1 MRENFHSANVS
12 PESVQIYR
20 AILKQFDSEDQYWEY
35 QKKVYQ
41 KQLPIEKM
49 NRDLEEE
56 FYQKNPQASSEDWEK
71 EFQKIKDELVLKEN
85 FHN

>member
-1 MRENFHSANVS
+1 M
-12 PESVQIYR
+12 
-20 AILKQFDSEDQYWEY
+20 
-35 QKKVYQ
+35 YQ